1 MSTGRLTSISN
12 ADFCLFIFIED
23 GGAVVKIFALTLIL
37 GLFSLP
43 AIAESPNDVVADA
56 LNLLNQEIK
65 TRRAELENDKQAL
78 YTVIDDILLPR
89 FDRRFAAQL
98 VLARHWRT
106 ASDEQK
112 TRFIEAFY
120 ATLVHRYAD
129 GVLQFSLDK
138 MKILPFRGDEPEKRA
153 VVRTTVVLDDGT
165 EVPVHYAMVKRPQGW
180 LMYDV
185 KIEGISY
192 VRNFRAEFN
201 SEINATGLDAVIQRL
216 EAEAATN
223 PEK

>member
-1 MSTGRLTSISN
+1 MR
-12 ADFCLFIFIED
+12 F
-23 GGAVVKIFALTLIL
+23 FALTLIL
-37 GLFSLP
+37 SLFSMP
-43 AIAESPNDVVADA
+43 ALAESPNDVVAAA
-56 LNLLNQEIK
+56 LNLLDQEINA
-65 TRRAELENDKQAL
+65 RRAELKNDKQAL

-89 FDRRFAAQL
+89 FDRKFAARL

-129 GVLQFSLDK
+129 GVLQFNLDK
-138 MKILPFRGDEPEKRA
+138 MKILPSRGDEPEKRT
-153 VVRTTVVLDDGT
+153 VVKTTVLLDDGT

-192 VRNFRAEFN
+192 IRNFRAEFN

-216 EAEAATN
+216 EAEAAAN
-223 PEK
+223 PEE

>member
-1 MSTGRLTSISN
+1 MR
-12 ADFCLFIFIED
+12 F
-23 GGAVVKIFALTLIL
+23 FALTLIL
-37 GLFSLP
+37 SLFSMTAL
-43 AIAESPNDVVADA
+43 AQSPNDVVAEA
-56 LNLLNQEIK
+56 LNLLDQEIK
-65 TRRAELENDKQAL
+65 TRRAELKNDKQAL

-89 FDRRFAAQL
+89 FDRKFAAQL

-112 TRFIEAFY
+112 SRFIEAFY

-129 GVLQFSLDK
+129 GVLQFNLDK
-138 MKILPFRGDEPEKRA
+138 MKILSFRGDEPEKRT
-153 VVRTTVVLDDGT
+153 VVKTTVLLDDGT
-165 EVPVHYAMVKRPQGW
+165 EVPVQYAMVKRSQGW

-216 EAEAATN
+216 EEEAAAN
-223 PEK
+223 PEE

>member
-1 MSTGRLTSISN
+1 MR
-12 ADFCLFIFIED
+12 F
-23 GGAVVKIFALTLIL
+23 FALTLIL
-37 GLFSLP
+37 SLFSMP
-43 AIAESPNDVVADA
+43 ALAQSPNDVVAEA
-56 LNLLNQEIK
+56 LNLLDQETK
-65 TRRAELENDKQAL
+65 TRRAELKNDKQAL

-89 FDRRFAAQL
+89 FDRKFAAQL

-112 TRFIEAFY
+112 SRFIEAFY

-129 GVLQFSLDK
+129 GVLQFNLDK
-138 MKILPFRGDEPEKRA
+138 MKILSFRGDEPEKRT
-153 VVRTTVVLDDGT
+153 VVKTTVLLDDGT
-165 EVPVHYAMVKRPQGW
+165 EVPVQYAMVKRSQGW

-216 EAEAATN
+216 EEEAAAN
-223 PEK
+223 PEE

>member
-1 MSTGRLTSISN
+1 MR
-12 ADFCLFIFIED
+12 F
-23 GGAVVKIFALTLIL
+23 FALTLIL
-37 GLFSLP
+37 SLFSIP
-43 AIAESPNDVVADA
+43 ALAQSPNDVVAEA
-56 LNLLNQEIK
+56 LNLLDQETK
-65 TRRAELENDKQAL
+65 TRRAELKNDKQAL

-89 FDRRFAAQL
+89 FDRKFAAQL
-98 VLARHWRT
+98 VLARHWRS

-129 GVLQFSLDK
+129 GVLQFNLDK
-138 MKILPFRGDEPEKRA
+138 MKILSFRGDEPEKRT
-153 VVRTTVVLDDGT
+153 VVKTTVLLDDGT
-165 EVPVHYAMVKRPQGW
+165 EVPVHYAMVERPQGW

-216 EAEAATN
+216 EEEAAAN
-223 PEK
+223 PEE

>member
-1 MSTGRLTSISN
+1 MR
-12 ADFCLFIFIED
+12 F
-23 GGAVVKIFALTLIL
+23 FALTLIL
-37 GLFSLP
+37 SLFSMTAL
-43 AIAESPNDVVADA
+43 AQSPNDVVAEA
-56 LNLLNQEIK
+56 LNLLDQEIK
-65 TRRAELENDKQAL
+65 TRRAELKNDKQAL

-89 FDRRFAAQL
+89 FDRKFAAQL
-98 VLARHWRT
+98 VLARHWRS

-129 GVLQFSLDK
+129 GVLQFNLDK
-138 MKILPFRGDEPEKRA
+138 MKILSFRGDEPEKRT
-153 VVRTTVVLDDGT
+153 VVKTTVLLDDGT
-165 EVPVHYAMVKRPQGW
+165 EVPVQYAMVERSQGW

-216 EAEAATN
+216 EEEAAAN
-223 PEK
+223 PEE

>member
-1 MSTGRLTSISN
+1 MR
-12 ADFCLFIFIED
+12 F
-23 GGAVVKIFALTLIL
+23 FALTLIL
-37 GLFSLP
+37 SLFSIP
-43 AIAESPNDVVADA
+43 ALAESPNDVVAGA
-56 LNLLNQEIK
+56 LNLLDQEIN
-65 TRRAELENDKQAL
+65 TRRAELKNDKQTL

-89 FDRRFAAQL
+89 FDRKFAAQL
-98 VLARHWRT
+98 VLARHWRS

-129 GVLQFSLDK
+129 GVLQFNLDK
-138 MKILPFRGDEPEKRA
+138 MEILPFRGDEPEKRT
-153 VVRTTVVLDDGT
+153 VVKTTVVLDDGT

-192 VRNFRAEFN
+192 IRNFRAEFN

-216 EAEAATN
+216 ETEAGAG
-223 PEK
+223 PEE

>member
-1 MSTGRLTSISN
+1 MR
-12 ADFCLFIFIED
+12 F
-23 GGAVVKIFALTLIL
+23 FALTLIVS
-37 GLFSLP
+37 LFSMP
-43 AIAESPNDVVADA
+43 ALAQSPNDVVAEA
-56 LNLLNQEIK
+56 LNLLDQEIK
-65 TRRAELENDKQAL
+65 TRKAELKNDKQAL

-89 FDRRFAAQL
+89 FDRKFAAKL
-98 VLARHWRT
+98 VLAKHWRT

-112 TRFIEAFY
+112 SRFIEAFY

-129 GVLQFSLDK
+129 GVLQFNLDK
-138 MKILPFRGDEPEKRA
+138 MKILSFRGDEPEKRT
-153 VVRTTVVLDDGT
+153 VVKTTVLLDDGT
-165 EVPVHYAMVKRPQGW
+165 EVPVQYAMVERSQGW

-216 EAEAATN
+216 EEEAAAN
-223 PEK
+223 PEE

>member
-1 MSTGRLTSISN
+1 MR
-12 ADFCLFIFIED
+12 F
-23 GGAVVKIFALTLIL
+23 FALTLIL
-37 GLFSLP
+37 SLFSIP
-43 AIAESPNDVVADA
+43 ALAESPNDVVAGA
-56 LNLLNQEIK
+56 LNLLDQEIN
-65 TRRAELENDKQAL
+65 TRRAELKNDKQTL

-89 FDRRFAAQL
+89 FDRKFAAQL
-98 VLARHWRT
+98 VLARHWRS

-129 GVLQFSLDK
+129 GVLQFNLDK
-138 MKILPFRGDEPEKRA
+138 MKILSFRGDEPEKQT
-153 VVRTTVVLDDGT
+153 VVKTTVLLDDGT
-165 EVPVHYAMVKRPQGW
+165 KVPVHYAMVKRPQGW

-192 VRNFRAEFN
+192 IRNFRAEFN

-216 EAEAATN
+216 ETEAGAG
-223 PEK
+223 PEE

>member
-1 MSTGRLTSISN
+1 MRSI
-12 ADFCLFIFIED
+12 
-23 GGAVVKIFALTLIL
+23 ALSLML
-37 GLFSLP
+37 GLLSSP
-43 AIAESPNDVVADA
+43 AIAQSPNAVVADA
-56 LNLLNQEIK
+56 LNLLDQEIRPRK
-65 TRRAELENDKQAL
+65 EELSNDKQAL
-78 YTVIDDILLPR
+78 YAVIDDVLLPR
-89 FDRRFAAQL
+89 FDRKFAAQL

-106 ASDEQK
+106 ASDDQK
-112 TRFIEAFY
+112 TRFVEAFY

-129 GVLQFSLDK
+129 GVLQFHLDK
-138 MKILPFRGDEPEKRA
+138 MEILPFRGDEPEKRT
-153 VVRTTVVLDDGT
+153 VVKTTVLLDDGT

-216 EAEAATN
+216 EAEAAG
-223 PEK
+223 PEE

>member
-1 MSTGRLTSISN
+1 MR
-12 ADFCLFIFIED
+12 F
-23 GGAVVKIFALTLIL
+23 FALTLIL
-37 GLFSLP
+37 SLFSIP
-43 AIAESPNDVVADA
+43 ALAQSPNDVVAEA
-56 LNLLNQEIK
+56 LNLLDQEIK
-65 TRRAELENDKQAL
+65 TRRAELKNDKQAL

-89 FDRRFAAQL
+89 FDRKFAAQL

-112 TRFIEAFY
+112 SRFIEAFY

-129 GVLQFSLDK
+129 GVLQFNLDK
-138 MKILPFRGDEPEKRA
+138 MKILSFRGDEPEKRT
-153 VVRTTVVLDDGT
+153 VVKTTVLLDDGT
-165 EVPVHYAMVKRPQGW
+165 EVPVQYAMVERSQGW

-216 EAEAATN
+216 EEEAAAN
-223 PEK
+223 PEE

>member
-1 MSTGRLTSISN
+1 MR
-12 ADFCLFIFIED
+12 F
-23 GGAVVKIFALTLIL
+23 FALTLIL
-37 GLFSLP
+37 SLFSMTAL
-43 AIAESPNDVVADA
+43 AQSPNDVVAEA
-56 LNLLNQEIK
+56 LNLLDQEIK
-65 TRRAELENDKQAL
+65 TRRAELKNDKQAL

-89 FDRRFAAQL
+89 FDRKFAAQL

-112 TRFIEAFY
+112 SRFIEAFY

-129 GVLQFSLDK
+129 GVLQFNLDK
-138 MKILPFRGDEPEKRA
+138 MKILSFRGDEPEKRT
-153 VVRTTVVLDDGT
+153 VVKTTVLLDDGT
-165 EVPVHYAMVKRPQGW
+165 KVPVQYAMVERPQGW

-216 EAEAATN
+216 EEEAAAN
-223 PEK
+223 PEG